1 MHVYVE
7 PKPQPTF
14 STSAYI
20 CMSHEML
27 EEEKRHALTDK
38 TAQFLRLLPCQTS
51 KTLPKLTANSGVRGR
66 LTEASC
72 APALMMS
79 PQAVSPGLV
88 RADLVLE
95 RDAKYNISS
104 DGLKSSRLEIPEPEM
119 INPLAD
125 YWKQHGK
132 GFGINIEETEM
143 KSPWGNDLTGDIIQ
157 MLETLS
163 SCCYQS
169 LEFLDLSSNQLS
181 GKLPHSLGQLS
192 RLSHLDLSSNSLSG
206 LVPATMGNLSNLDT
220 LNLEGNM
227 MNGKIPESIGQLT
240 KLYDL
245 NLLKN
250 NWEGTMTNIHHFHNL
265 TDLLLFSISSKRN
278 PFALKVT
285 QDWIPPFK
293 HLYQVEIRDCQVG
306 PTFPNWLRNQ
316 MSLENVILENVGIS
330 EEILGWLYNMSSHIE
345 QLDLSHNKISR
356 YLPKKMNFSSSN
368 SPKVNFAFNQLKGP
382 IPIWSGVTALYLRY
396 SLLSGTLPANIGEEM
411 SHLKELDLSNDLL
424 NWSIPLSITRIQN
437 LSYLDLSKNHLTGE
451 IPVFGM
457 GMQRLEIIDLS
468 NNSLSGGI
476 PTSICSLPSLFI
488 LELSNNKLSA
498 DLSSAFQN
506 CTSLQTLSLG
516 NKRKHSRGALSS
528 TLSSFIGSG
537 KQQPIRLIGN
547 IPNNVGS
554 LTDLESLDLSHNS
567 LSGPIPAS
575 MTSMTF
581 LSFLNLSYDNLSV
594 QIPVANQFGTFNDPS
609 TYEGNPQLCGGQLP
623 TNFSLFFPE
632 NGAQE
637 KKHEDGADEDDD
649 KTERLWLYASIA
661 IGYITGFW
669 FVCGSLVLKR
679 SWRHAYFKFV
689 FDMRDN
695 LLVWIAINLA
705 GVKRRFGLERN

>member
-1 MHVYVE
+1 
-7 PKPQPTF
+7 
-14 STSAYI
+14 
-20 CMSHEML
+20 ML
-27 EEEKRHALTDK
+27 H
-38 TAQFLRLLPCQTS
+38 
-51 KTLPKLTANSGVRGR
+51 
-66 LTEASC
+66 
-72 APALMMS
+72 
-79 PQAVSPGLV
+79 
-88 RADLVLE
+88 
-95 RDAKYNISS
+95 Y
-104 DGLKSSRLEIPEPEM
+104 
-119 INPLAD
+119 
-125 YWKQHGK
+125 
-132 GFGINIEETEM
+132 
-143 KSPWGNDLTGDIIQ
+143 
-157 MLETLS
+157 
-163 SCCYQS
+163 
-169 LEFLDLSSNQLS
+169 LDLSYANFS
-181 GKLPHSLGQLS
+181 GKIPSQIGNLSNLHYLDVSTPYSALRVRDVSWLSALYSLQYLHMDFVNITSTSDEMFRALNMMPSLLVLHLSICNLRILPPTLPFENITSLSVLDLSVNDFNSSIPSWLFNLSNLTELDLYSSSLRGQLS

-250 NWEGTMTNIHHFHNL
+250 NWE
-265 TDLLLFSISSKRN
+265 DLLLFSISSKRN

-356 YLPKKMNFSSSN
+356 YLPKKMN
-368 SPKVNFAFNQLKGP
+368 L

-424 NWSIPLSITRIQN
+424 NRSIPLSITRIQN

-516 NKRKHSRGALSS
+516 NKRFFELLSRGNTLTGSIPEELCRLPYLHLLDLANNNLSGSIPLCLDLVLKGRLIEYLNQMPVHS
-528 TLSSFIGSG
+528 TIDLSNNYLPGEIPESLTELTHLGVLNLACN
-537 KQQPIRLIGN
+537 RLIGN

-669 FVCGSLVLKR
+669 LVCGSLVLKR

>member
-1 MHVYVE
+1 MSRQIETHHYCSRLSQNFIQCAVYDTDEINALLLVVLWVCAISVE
-7 PKPQPTF
+7 YIVPADVFETF
-14 STSAYI
+14 PPEEQKLWHSHAYEVSVPEVI
-20 CMSHEML
+20 AMPDL
-27 EEEKRHALTDK
+27 ENF
-38 TAQFLRLLPCQTS
+38 AQTYGKFWCTWQVDR
-51 KTLPKLTANSGVRGR
+51 
-66 LTEASC
+66 
-72 APALMMS
+72 
-79 PQAVSPGLV
+79 VSPGLV

-143 KSPWGNDLTGDIIQ
+143 KSCT
-157 MLETLS
+157 
-163 SCCYQS
+163 
-169 LEFLDLSSNQLS
+169 SNY
-181 GKLPHSLGQLS
+181 GKLIKSRYSELGRQHDEWENSRKYWSTNKVVRSKPAQEQLGRHNDKYS
-192 RLSHLDLSSNSLSG
+192 F
-206 LVPATMGNLSNLDT
+206 P
-220 LNLEGNM
+220 
-227 MNGKIPESIGQLT
+227 I
-240 KLYDL
+240 
-245 NLLKN
+245 
-250 NWEGTMTNIHHFHNL
+250 FHNL

-424 NWSIPLSITRIQN
+424 NRSIPLSITRIQN

-457 GMQRLEIIDLS
+457 EITKNLPLLSELLSRGNTLTGSIPEELCRLPYLHLLDLANNNLSDLVLKGRLIEYLNQMPVHSTIDLS
-468 NNSLSGGI
+468 NNYLPGEIPESL
-476 PTSICSLPSLFI
+476 T
-488 LELSNNKLSA
+488 EL
-498 DLSSAFQN
+498 
-506 CTSLQTLSLG
+506 THLG
-516 NKRKHSRGALSS
+516 VLNLACN
-528 TLSSFIGSG
+528 
-537 KQQPIRLIGN
+537 RLIGN

-669 FVCGSLVLKR
+669 LVCGSLVLKR

>member
-1 MHVYVE
+1 MSRQIETHHYCSRLSQNFIQCAVYDTDEINALLLVVLWVCAISVE
-7 PKPQPTF
+7 YIVPADVFETF
-14 STSAYI
+14 PPEEQKLWHSHAY
-20 CMSHEML
+20 E
-27 EEEKRHALTDK
+27 
-38 TAQFLRLLPCQTS
+38 TS

-143 KSPWGNDLTGDIIQ
+143 K
-157 MLETLS
+157 
-163 SCCYQS
+163 
-169 LEFLDLSSNQLS
+169 
-181 GKLPHSLGQLS
+181 
-192 RLSHLDLSSNSLSG
+192 
-206 LVPATMGNLSNLDT
+206 
-220 LNLEGNM
+220 
-227 MNGKIPESIGQLT
+227 
-240 KLYDL
+240 
-245 NLLKN
+245 
-250 NWEGTMTNIHHFHNL
+250 
-265 TDLLLFSISSKRN
+265 N

-424 NWSIPLSITRIQN
+424 NRSIPLSITRIQN

-468 NNSLSGGI
+468 NNSLSDLVLKGRLI
-476 PTSICSLPSLFI
+476 EYLNQMPVHSTID
-488 LELSNNKLSA
+488 LSNNYLPGEIPE
-498 DLSSAFQN
+498 
-506 CTSLQTLSLG
+506 SLTELTHLG
-516 NKRKHSRGALSS
+516 VLNLACN
-528 TLSSFIGSG
+528 
-537 KQQPIRLIGN
+537 RLIGN

-669 FVCGSLVLKR
+669 LVCGSLVLKR